1 LALQFVHAA
10 DVAAALT
17 AIVSRR
23 AGGAFNLAT
32 DQVIDRDGAARVFGG
47 LAPPPPL
54 RLVRGAITASWHA
67 RLQPIDGGW
76 IDLAAALPLLR
87 SDRARRELD
96 WTPAH
101 AGDAT
106 LLEFLHALRARHGHP
121 GPLLHPR
128 RLLAGQPPSRP

>member
-1 LALQFVHAA
+1 M
-10 DVAAALT
+10 
-17 AIVSRR
+17 
-23 AGGAFNLAT
+23 
-32 DQVIDRDGAARVFGG
+32 FGG
-47 LAPPPPL
+47 LAPPLPL
-54 RLVRGAITASWHA
+54 RLLRGAVTATWHA

-96 WTPAH
+96 WTPTH

-106 LLEFLHALRARHGHP
+106 LLEFLHALRARRGHA

-128 RLLAGQPPSRP
+128 RPLAGRPRSQT